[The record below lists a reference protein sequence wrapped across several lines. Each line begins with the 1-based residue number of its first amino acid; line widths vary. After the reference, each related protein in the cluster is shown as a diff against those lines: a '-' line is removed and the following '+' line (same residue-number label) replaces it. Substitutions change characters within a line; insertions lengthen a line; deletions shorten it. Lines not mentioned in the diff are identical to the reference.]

1 MKRFLVISALLIA
14 GFLGGFELEHWKVA
28 VNYILEHQNRVQDW
42 DSMAPDD
49 RASNMQATKLNLQY
63 DYYYEHAPIRFLF
76 QLHLSELARMKW
88 LLTGLGMLFFF
99 VMSAAVLKMLFPN
112 SSMLKWLAF
121 GYGATTALAILI
133 FVLFHLMGKSAEGY
147 AITRKLLGGLQS
159 FVPMMLYV
167 PAAILI
173 RQPKNLNNHENDLSE
188 G

>member
-1 MKRFLVISALLIA
+1 MKRFLVIFALLIA

-28 VNYILEHQNRVQDW
+28 VNYILEHQNRVPDW

-49 RASNMQATKLNLQY
+49 RASSMQATKLNLQY

-99 VMSAAVLKMLFPN
+99 VMSAATLKMLSPN

-133 FVLFHLMGKSAEGY
+133 FVLFHLMSKTAEGY

-173 RQPKNLNNHENDLSE
+173 RQPKTLNNHENDLSE